1 MERRTEGYIKREE
14 NENALEGKIVEGA
27 EEELKHLTS
36 VLRLGLI
43 LSFNNSSFR
52 EIVMH
57 L

>member
-14 NENALEGKIVEGA
+14 KENALEGNIVEGA

-43 LSFNNSSFR
+43 PGFNNSSFR